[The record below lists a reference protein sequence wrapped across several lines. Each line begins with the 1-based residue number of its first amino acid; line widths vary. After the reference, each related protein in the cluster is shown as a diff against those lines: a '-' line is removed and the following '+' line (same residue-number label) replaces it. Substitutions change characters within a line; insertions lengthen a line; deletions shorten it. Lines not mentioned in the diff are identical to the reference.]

1 MKKRIAFLL
10 ILCLGLALLTGCAPT
25 GSTEPTAPSQ
35 TQPFSR
41 DLIFAAQ
48 YIRTD
53 GYHEAVE
60 YPIVTVIRSAK
71 QLDDYYNANKALY
84 DLDSR
89 PDPGAD
95 YTIGFLDACKRYD
108 NAFFREQALVLVLLE
123 EGSGS
128 TRHKVESA
136 KLTKEQLDIH
146 ITTIQPEIGTCD
158 MAQWHIF
165 IELPQVS
172 DNVTVFLD
180 GVDPHTQA
188 KIAEHSKGYANIRL
202 TVPHGW
208 KYEITEQGEDNDF
221 GISFWPE
228 SKTEGKVSVYH
239 QTHFGV
245 CGTGLTVKDIT
256 LGRYEAS
263 QGSYGSSWDY
273 IILGNTPGTYV
284 VMNEGANQWWGEY
297 GQQAMEILD
306 TLTVG
311 DGIIDAKEAIR
322 IAKTEANEVYEKTH
336 AEFDTQ
342 TGLWQVYLYNGS
354 DHTAGLQITVTHEG
368 KILKFCK

>member
-1 MKKRIAFLL
+1 MKQWIAFLL
-10 ILCLGLALLTGCAPT
+10 ILCLGLTGCSQPGERNIDFT
-25 GSTEPTAPSQ
+25 KPSDTAPPVADALSF
-35 TQPFSR
+35 T
-41 DLIFAAQ
+41 AQ

-95 YTIGFLDACKRYD
+95 YTIGFLDACQRYD
-108 NAFFREQALVLVLLE
+108 DAFFREQALVLVLLE

-128 TRHKVESA
+128 TRHKVDSA
-136 KLTKEQLDIH
+136 TMTGNQLDIR
-146 ITTIQPEIGTCD
+146 ITTIEPEVGTCD

-165 IELPQVS
+165 IELANVS
-172 DNVTVFLD
+172 DDVTVYLD
-180 GVDPHTQA
+180 GVDPRTQA

-208 KYEITEQGEDNDF
+208 KYEITERGEYNDF

-228 SKTEGKVSVYH
+228 GETEGKVTVYH
-239 QTHFGV
+239 QKNFGV

-263 QGSYGSSWDY
+263 QGSYGSNWDY
-273 IILGNTPGTYV
+273 IILGYTPGTYV
-284 VMNEGANQWWGEY
+284 VMNEGANIWWGEY
-297 GQQAMEILD
+297 GQQAMEILS
-306 TLTVG
+306 TLLVG

-322 IAKTEANEVYEKTH
+322 IAKAEANEVYEKAH
-336 AEFDTQ
+336 AEFDTE

-354 DHTAGLQITVTHEG
+354 DHTAGYQVTVTHEG
-368 KILKFCK
+368 KVLIFCE